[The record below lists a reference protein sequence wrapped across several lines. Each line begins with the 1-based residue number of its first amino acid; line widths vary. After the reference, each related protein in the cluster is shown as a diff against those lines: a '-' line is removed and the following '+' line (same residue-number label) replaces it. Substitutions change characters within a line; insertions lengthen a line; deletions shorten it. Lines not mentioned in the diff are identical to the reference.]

1 MPLFVLQK
9 HPHYSRFYRIY
20 LRFQQELRLSLE
32 NDRYLTTLSLR
43 KMSELYETWSVFQL
57 THLILGLLGQA
68 GYRIIS
74 GNGFF
79 EVRDDQFHL
88 EVSRDAAIE
97 LAKDDVRVAIR
108 YEPTYPPVNSVS
120 SGLVSAAP
128 YQLKPDMAIESWQNG
143 QVVSVLIF
151 DAKYRTMSEGASQT
165 YREEDITK
173 MDHYFNTIRWK
184 PQNSRQRPQRVVSS
198 AYILYPGNVL
208 EHDGNEPEVGALPL
222 IPQGIPS
229 ARATSV
235 LSDILKHAYLE

>member
-1 MPLFVLQK
+1 
-9 HPHYSRFYRIY
+9 
-20 LRFQQELRLSLE
+20 
-32 NDRYLTTLSLR
+32 
-43 KMSELYETWSVFQL
+43 
-57 THLILGLLGQA
+57 
-68 GYRIIS
+68 
-74 GNGFF
+74 
-79 EVRDDQFHL
+79 
-88 EVSRDAAIE
+88 
-97 LAKDDVRVAIR
+97 
-108 YEPTYPPVNSVS
+108 
-120 SGLVSAAP
+120 LVSAAP

-173 MDHYFNTIRWK
+173 MDHYYNTIRWK